1 MTGEAIASK
10 IILKIGIMETGSR
23 FIGELATRCLSQML
37 NECVI
42 SCIYL
47 KFQSLQW
54 PLKQ

>member
-1 MTGEAIASK
+1 VTGEAIASK